1 MQKPDNKQYTRRESR
16 EKGENTAILPMS
28 LKTDEVYVLENACQI
43 LGLSERFM
51 KKIRVS
57 YLNEGILKLGD
68 SFVCVGGELLKI
80 LIKESALNE

>member
-1 MQKPDNKQYTRRESR
+1 MPKPDNKQYTRPESR
-16 EKGENTAILPMS
+16 EKGELTPILPIS

-57 YLNEGILKLGD
+57 YLNQGILKLGD

>member
-1 MQKPDNKQYTRRESR
+1 MRKSDNKQYTRRESR